1 MSCSGES
8 AYSSC
13 KQKFFGFLPN
23 NYLLLIILVGLIRY
37 VVLLSD
43 LMWPAKMSPN
53 SKAEPAG
60 TLLANLRR
68 EGWIWFFILSLLYW
82 FKSVQYFAM
91 TDKESTMYVIELS
104 NWSWYAF
111 ALTPCSL
118 ESLIF
123 RIKSLTLMIAEVVLL
138 IFIVIFCKIIS

>member
-1 MSCSGES
+1 MSRSGES

-60 TLLANLRR
+60 TLLANLRG
-68 EGWIWFFILSLLYW
+68 EG
-82 FKSVQYFAM
+82 
-91 TDKESTMYVIELS
+91 
-104 NWSWYAF
+104 
-111 ALTPCSL
+111 
-118 ESLIF
+118 
-123 RIKSLTLMIAEVVLL
+123 
-138 IFIVIFCKIIS
+138 